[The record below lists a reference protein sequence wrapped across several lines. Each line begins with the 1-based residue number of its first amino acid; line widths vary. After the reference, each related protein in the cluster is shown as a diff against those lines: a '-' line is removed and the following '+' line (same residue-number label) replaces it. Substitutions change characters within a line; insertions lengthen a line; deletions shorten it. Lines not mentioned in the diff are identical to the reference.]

1 MKLQCS
7 ADSEC
12 LLLETLRTSKRSFDL
27 HLQYSRY
34 IHDTWRYSTI
44 NVGQQPYVGASK
56 IRCQYKILRKSSKA
70 CWSRLSSYLDFIYAL
85 LSHWPSSCN
94 ILGWLY
100 VCHRDLDGRVLFPNS
115 SLNLPLAGGIY
126 NTLLQ
131 YKRTTSES
139 STTDL
144 MIAAINLPQGLVLAF
159 FCLSFSCSN
168 FFHPNDDFLAVLMRR
183 LQLRQTKTL
192 PPNLSPHIAVQPC
205 GLLLVVASSRDLSLL
220 LIATEPQ
227 LSFRHFVELTSA
239 SEFFQIRVASVEV
252 VNEAMLETLSF
263 HPSAEVSSWRSCSCA
278 ILGPSF
284 QAISLRLR
292 I

>member
-1 MKLQCS
+1 
-7 ADSEC
+7 
-12 LLLETLRTSKRSFDL
+12 
-27 HLQYSRY
+27 
-34 IHDTWRYSTI
+34 
-44 NVGQQPYVGASK
+44 
-56 IRCQYKILRKSSKA
+56 
-70 CWSRLSSYLDFIYAL
+70 
-85 LSHWPSSCN
+85 
-94 ILGWLY
+94 
-100 VCHRDLDGRVLFPNS
+100 
-115 SLNLPLAGGIY
+115 
-126 NTLLQ
+126 
-131 YKRTTSES
+131 
-139 STTDL
+139 

-205 GLLLVVASSRDLSLL
+205 GLLLVASGRDLSLL

-227 LSFRHFVELTSA
+227 FSFRLLVELTSA

-263 HPSAEVSSWRSCSCA
+263 HPSTEVSSWRSCSCA

-284 QAISLRLR
+284 SDLILAISLRLR